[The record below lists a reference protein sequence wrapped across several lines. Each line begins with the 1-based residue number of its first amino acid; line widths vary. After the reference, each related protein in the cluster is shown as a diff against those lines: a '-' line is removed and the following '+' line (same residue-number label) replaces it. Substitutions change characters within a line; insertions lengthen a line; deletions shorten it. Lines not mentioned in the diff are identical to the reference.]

1 MSVKEA
7 AQLYIDEIERRT
19 NAGDEVRVSD
29 IVLLYTLQQA
39 DPEDVDVAEKIQVY
53 EAISKAV
60 ANQDE
65 MSMEETAQI
74 GEVMKQVSEDIST
87 NQNLSENSELANQVL
102 SAVDNMI

>member
-1 MSVKEA
+1 M
-7 AQLYIDEIERRT
+7 
-19 NAGDEVRVSD
+19 
-29 IVLLYTLQQA
+29 
-39 DPEDVDVAEKIQVY
+39 Y

-74 GEVMKQVSEDIST
+74 GEVMLQVSEDIST
-87 NQNLSENSELANQVL
+87 NQNLSENTELANQVL